1 MNKRERKVFLETK
14 LRNMK
19 RQFSKMSQHS
29 DLIEECI
36 DLKAEIDSLEREL
49 KSIS

>member
-1 MNKRERKVFLETK
+1 MNPKERKVFLETR

-19 RQFSKMSQHS
+19 RQYSKMSQHA
-29 DLIEECI
+29 DLVEECI
-36 DLKAEIDSLEREL
+36 ELKADIDSVEREL